1 MFKKLLS
8 LMCIAGIIIAGIPAI
23 CSYQVDASGNTNY
36 LMSVNAI
43 ETEEEWKDF
52 AEENGIERD
61 RSFDDCCVV
70 DFSIAVDSANGTFD
84 VDTVYLTDNRSTTT
98 SGSATHSV
106 YSNSGTLLFTLTVE
120 GTFTRISGLSCTCTS
135 ATGSF
140 THPVASLW
148 RSTPSYLKG
157 RKSATK
163 AYAKMYGTA
172 TKTIGSGSITYQF
185 FLYCNAEGVLTS
197 AYSES

>member
-8 LMCIAGIIIAGIPAI
+8 LMCIAGIIIAVIPAI
-23 CSYQVDASGNTNY
+23 SSYQVDASGNTDY

-43 ETEEEWKDF
+43 ETAEEWKDY

-61 RSFDDCCVV
+61 ASHDGSDVV
-70 DFSIAVDSANGTFD
+70 GFEIDVDYANGTFD
-84 VDTVYLTDNRSTTT
+84 VNTVYATGSRSTTT
-98 SGSATHSV
+98 SGSAV
-106 YSNSGTLLFTLTVE
+106 RERYSDGGTLLFTLTVE